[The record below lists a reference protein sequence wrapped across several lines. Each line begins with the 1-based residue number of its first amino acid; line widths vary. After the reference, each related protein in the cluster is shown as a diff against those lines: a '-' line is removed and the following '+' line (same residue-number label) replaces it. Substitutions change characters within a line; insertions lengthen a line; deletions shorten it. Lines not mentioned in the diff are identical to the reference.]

1 MIIYDD
7 RDHVTTF
14 TEALAMAQ
22 SEVKQGFAQSYFVE
36 DRAIY
41 LQTDQGSN
49 KFYPNDHFNCEG

>member
-1 MIIYDD
+1 MTIYDE
-7 RDHVTTF
+7 RDVTITF
-14 TEALAMAQ
+14 NEALAMAQ
-22 SEVKQGFAQSYFVE
+22 YEVKQGFAQSYFVE

>member
-7 RDHVTTF
+7 RDVTISF
-14 TEALAMAQ
+14 QEALAIAQ
-22 SEVKQGFAQSYFVE
+22 DEVKKGFAQSYFVE
-36 DRAIY
+36 DRSIY